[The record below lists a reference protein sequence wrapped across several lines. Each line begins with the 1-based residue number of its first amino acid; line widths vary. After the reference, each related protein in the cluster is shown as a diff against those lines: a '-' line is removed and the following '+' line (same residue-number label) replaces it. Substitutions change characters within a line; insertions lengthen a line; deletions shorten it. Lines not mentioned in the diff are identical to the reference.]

1 VEVFQQLRDAII
13 SGDAG
18 SAGQL
23 AAEALAAGADP
34 EALVYDAMTPGMDEV
49 GRRFEAGE
57 FFLPELL
64 IAARAMKTALEK
76 IRPHLAARPAR
87 SAGRAVLGTVAGDQH
102 DIGKNLVCVMLEGA
116 GFQVINLG
124 FDVSP
129 EAFVAA
135 VQDEGPELLGMSA
148 LLSTTMPAMK
158 RTIAALKDAGVRD
171 RVKIMIGGAPVTEQ
185 FAEEIG
191 ADGYAPNASAAVNV
205 ARGLVG
211 HAE

>member
-1 VEVFQQLRDAII
+1 VEVYQRLRDAII
-13 SGDAG
+13 TGNAAEAG
-18 SAGQL
+18 RL
-23 AAEALAAGADP
+23 AAEALTAGADP

-64 IAARAMKTALEK
+64 IAARAMKTALEE
-76 IRPHLAARPAR
+76 IRPHLAARPTR

-116 GFQVINLG
+116 GFQVTNLG

-135 VQDEGPELLGMSA
+135 VEGVEPELVGMSA

-158 RTIAALKDAGVRD
+158 QTIAALEDAGVRD
-171 RVKIMIGGAPVTEQ
+171 RVKVMIGGAPVTQQ

-191 ADGYAPNASAAVNV
+191 ADGYAPNASAAVSV

-211 HAE
+211 GVE